1 MGCRKKVISDVSDIT
16 TVGRIFF
23 ILLFIHLKPIFVRSQ
38 CQQNYNWT
46 TWTSFTPNSATGN
59 ILYNG
64 QPINVTMTANYNF
77 GSTPNIY
84 NYDAF
89 KNFYAPPSNS
99 IVPQTTWAIGQGGE
113 TKMCFSSQVENPVLL
128 IASQGSAWIE
138 VSLKFSRPY
147 ILVYDGGGNRFPND
161 STIIAREGYAIIKF
175 PGKFDCV
182 TIYSTDYEYYTN
194 ITWGLNPP
202 LFPITVVKNGSSC
215 KEVSYTASGGKK
227 YSWSGGLYPDSSTN
241 VFNSTGTYFLT
252 VTDDRGCSVN
262 TSVNVQTDGTSELTL
277 LNGQTDQSV
286 CVNSEIIPIEYLY
299 GTVSSGIS
307 VSGLP
312 PGVNYTYANGLLRI
326 SGKPTAASL
335 TPFKFIVSNVTN
347 CGSIKDSGT
356 IKVNPIPL
364 VNAGVDKK
372 VQSGTTVQLQGKT
385 SGILKSLLWTPSQ
398 GLSDPASLNPSIKI
412 IQTTEFTITATS
424 VDNCT
429 ASDNVLIQVLE
440 EIIPPNIF
448 SPNGD
453 GINDKWYIKNIDS
466 YDNIEV
472 KIFNRYGVLLL
483 DKKGYNS
490 STAWDGTHNG
500 KNLPVGTYFY
510 VIKMTENKLI
520 NGAVSIIR

>member
-1 MGCRKKVISDVSDIT
+1 
-16 TVGRIFF
+16 
-23 ILLFIHLKPIFVRSQ
+23 
-38 CQQNYNWT
+38 
-46 TWTSFTPNSATGN
+46 
-59 ILYNG
+59 
-64 QPINVTMTANYNF
+64 
-77 GSTPNIY
+77 
-84 NYDAF
+84 
-89 KNFYAPPSNS
+89 
-99 IVPQTTWAIGQGGE
+99 
-113 TKMCFSSQVENPVLL
+113 
-128 IASQGSAWIE
+128 
-138 VSLKFSRPY
+138 
-147 ILVYDGGGNRFPND
+147 
-161 STIIAREGYAIIKF
+161 
-175 PGKFDCV
+175 
-182 TIYSTDYEYYTN
+182 
-194 ITWGLNPP
+194 
-202 LFPITVVKNGSSC
+202 
-215 KEVSYTASGGKK
+215 
-227 YSWSGGLYPDSSTN
+227 
-241 VFNSTGTYFLT
+241 
-252 VTDDRGCSVN
+252 
-262 TSVNVQTDGTSELTL
+262 
-277 LNGQTDQSV
+277 
-286 CVNSEIIPIEYLY
+286 
-299 GTVSSGIS
+299 
-307 VSGLP
+307 
-312 PGVNYTYANGLLRI
+312 
-326 SGKPTAASL
+326 
-335 TPFKFIVSNVTN
+335 
-347 CGSIKDSGT
+347 
-356 IKVNPIPL
+356 
-364 VNAGVDKK
+364 VDKK